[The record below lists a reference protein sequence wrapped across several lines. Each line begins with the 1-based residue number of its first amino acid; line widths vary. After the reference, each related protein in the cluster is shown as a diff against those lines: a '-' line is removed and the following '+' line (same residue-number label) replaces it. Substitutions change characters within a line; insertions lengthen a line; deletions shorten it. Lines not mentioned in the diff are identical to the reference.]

1 MPSSISRPHWSIRF
15 QAIILLHQP
24 RTLYQLLLEVT
35 IPLHRFLCINDYPH
49 YLVSLSIVCLRLMH
63 FDIH

>member
-15 QAIILLHQP
+15 QAAILLHQP

-35 IPLHRFLCINDYPH
+35 IPLHRFLYITDYR
-49 YLVSLSIVCLRLMH
+49 YFLFVLSIRYM
-63 FDIH
+63 